1 VQQVPPARR
10 GSARR
15 SSDRTPDPAA
25 PGRGARA
32 DRLAGLV
39 ALALGLLVFS
49 WRLAT
54 PSPWRDEAVT
64 VAVASRSARQIWD
77 LVQTVDLVH
86 APFYLLAHALFGTG
100 VDVTQVRS
108 ISVVAAALTGPLL
121 YGTARRAAGGGRS
134 GRLAG
139 ATAALLWV
147 SMPFV
152 SRYAQEAR
160 PYACAALLVTT
171 STYLLLRAS
180 TGEGPGAGSRRR
192 WWALYALSLPAIV
205 AINTVAVLVVLGHA
219 GWILTGRSRH
229 RLPGLLAAGAGGLL
243 CLPLLWAQSTQ
254 QAQVAFLQRPRAD
267 ALLQHATFALGS
279 PTGAVVAGVAALVV
293 VLLARARR
301 LVLLGVL
308 WGVVPV
314 PLLWLVSQVHPFWT
328 TRYLVFVAPGTCLLL
343 AAVAT
348 IALPAALTSARA
360 GARWPARLPL
370 VAAGL
375 LVVLVAGTGMPMQL
389 VFRNPVIGHGENM
402 RATAAYVAR
411 EKQPGDA
418 VLFLPDGDYRYRVIN
433 QLYPAAFAGVRDVAL
448 ARTAAASSTLV
459 GVERSPDA
467 LTAAM
472 AGVRRVWVIGGPGPI
487 ITASAGDKRKA
498 ELLASGYRLVSEHD
512 ERAFS
517 VRLYVALP
525 SPAAAAPAAG

>member
-1 VQQVPPARR
+1 VPPARR
-10 GSARR
+10 GSP
-15 SSDRTPDPAA
+15 RTLLPATA
-25 PGRGARA
+25 DGGARL
-32 DRLAGLV
+32 DRLAGLA
-39 ALALGLLVFS
+39 ALLLGLLVFT

-64 VAVASRSARQIWD
+64 VAVASRSAREIWD

-86 APFYLLAHALFGTG
+86 APFYLLAHALFGG
-100 VDVTQVRS
+100 DVDITEVRS

-121 YGTARRAAGGGRS
+121 YGTARRAAGGGSS

-160 PYACAALLVTT
+160 PYACAALLVTA

-180 TGEGPGAGSRRR
+180 TPGGEDRRG

-205 AINTVAVLVVLGHA
+205 ATNTVALLVVLGHA
-219 GWILTGRSRH
+219 GWILTGRARH
-229 RLPGLLAAGAGGLL
+229 RVPGLLAAGAGGVL

-254 QAQVAFLQRPRAD
+254 QAQVAFLQRPD
-267 ALLQHATFALGS
+267 PGELLAHATFALGS
-279 PTGAVVAGVAALVV
+279 PAGAVVAGVAAVV
-293 VLLARARR
+293 AGLFARARR
-301 LVLLGVL
+301 LVLLGLL

-314 PLLWLVSQVHPFWT
+314 PLLWLVSQVHPLWT

-348 IALPAALTSARA
+348 VGVPAAWRARRRL
-360 GARWPARLPL
+360 GRLPL
-370 VAAGL
+370 LAAGL
-375 LVVLVAGTGMPMQL
+375 LVALVAGTGLPMQL
-389 VFRNPVIGHGENM
+389 VFRDPVIGHGENM
-402 RATAAYVAR
+402 RATAAYVDR

-448 ARTAAASSTLV
+448 ARTAAESSTLV
-459 GVERSPDA
+459 GVERSPDD

-472 AGVRRVWVIGGPGPI
+472 AGVRRVWVIGGPGAV

-498 ELLASGYRLVSEHD
+498 ELLAQGYRLASEHD

-517 VRLYVALP
+517 VRLYVAVP
-525 SPAAAAPAAG
+525 AAPAAG

>member
-1 VQQVPPARR
+1 VPPARR
-10 GSARR
+10 GSP
-15 SSDRTPDPAA
+15 RTLLPATA
-25 PGRGARA
+25 EHGARA
-32 DRLAGLV
+32 DRLAGLA
-39 ALALGLLVFS
+39 ALLLGLLVFT

-64 VAVASRSARQIWD
+64 VAVASRSAREIWD

-86 APFYLLAHALFGTG
+86 APFYFLAHALFGG
-100 VDVTQVRS
+100 DVDITEVRS

-160 PYACAALLVTT
+160 PYACVALLVTA

-180 TGEGPGAGSRRR
+180 TPPEGSAAGARRG
-192 WWALYALSLPAIV
+192 WWVLYALSLPAIV
-205 AINTVAVLVVLGHA
+205 ATNTVALLVVLAHA
-219 GWILTGRSRH
+219 GWILTGRARH
-229 RLPGLLAAGAGGLL
+229 RVPGLLAAAAGGLL

-254 QAQVAFLQRPRAD
+254 QAQVAFLQRPD
-267 ALLQHATFALGS
+267 PGELLAHATFALGS
-279 PTGAVVAGVAALVV
+279 PAGAVVAGVAAVV
-293 VLLARARR
+293 AGLFARARR
-301 LVLLGVL
+301 LVLLGLL

-348 IALPAALTSARA
+348 VAVPAALRA
-360 GARWPARLPL
+360 TTRVQRRVRL

-375 LVVLVAGTGMPMQL
+375 LVALMAGTGLPMQF
-389 VFRNPVIGHGENM
+389 VFRSPVIGHGENM

-448 ARTAAASSTLV
+448 ARTAAESSTLV
-459 GVERSPDA
+459 GVERSPDD

-472 AGVRRVWVIGGPGPI
+472 AGVRRVWVIGGPGAVV
-487 ITASAGDKRKA
+487 TASAGDKRKA
-498 ELLASGYRLVSEHD
+498 ELLAQGYRLVSEHD

-525 SPAAAAPAAG
+525 PPALP

>member
-1 VQQVPPARR
+1 MFGRDVDITEVR
-10 GSARR
+10 G
-15 SSDRTPDPAA
+15 
-25 PGRGARA
+25 
-32 DRLAGLV
+32 
-39 ALALGLLVFS
+39 
-49 WRLAT
+49 
-54 PSPWRDEAVT
+54 
-64 VAVASRSARQIWD
+64 
-77 LVQTVDLVH
+77 
-86 APFYLLAHALFGTG
+86 
-100 VDVTQVRS
+100 

-121 YGTARRAAGGGRS
+121 YGTARRAAGGGRT

-139 ATAALLWV
+139 ASAALLWV

-160 PYACAALLVTT
+160 PYAVAALLVTA

-180 TGEGPGAGSRRR
+180 TGAARSPRAARG
-192 WWALYALSLPAIV
+192 WWLAYALSLPAIV
-205 AINTVAVLVVLGHA
+205 ATNTVALLVVLGHA
-219 GWILTGRSRH
+219 GWVLTGPARH
-229 RLPGLLAAGAGGLL
+229 RRPGVLAAAAGGLL

-254 QAQVAFLQRPRAD
+254 QAQVAFLLPPEPAE
-267 ALLQHATFALGS
+267 LLEHATFALGS
-279 PTGAVVAGVAALVV
+279 PAGAVVAGVAAVV
-293 VLLARARR
+293 AVAVARARR

-314 PLLWLVSQVHPFWT
+314 PLLWAVSQVRPFWT

-348 IALPAALTSARA
+348 VAVPVAWRGRRRLAHLPV
-360 GARWPARLPL
+360 

-375 LVVLVAGTGMPMQL
+375 LVALMAGTGLPMQF
-389 VFRNPVIGHGENM
+389 VFRSPVIGHGENM

-448 ARTAAASSTLV
+448 ARSAAESATLV
-459 GVERSPDA
+459 GIERSPDD

-472 AGVRRVWVIGGPGPI
+472 AGVRRVWVIGGPGPVV
-487 ITASAGDKRKA
+487 TASAGDKRKA
-498 ELLASGYRLVSEHD
+498 ELLADGYRLVSAHD

-525 SPAAAAPAAG
+525 PG